1 MAAMAAVGCRQQGYA
16 GSPVVL
22 NCASL
27 FLLLQE
33 LGQLI
38 CSRWSFRQELG
49 SSQPECGEW
58 VLNSTNTNQAGR
70 ELRDSAL
77 DLCGEVRVRTF
88 CSLDRAYYMYFLK

>member
-38 CSRWSFRQELG
+38 CSRWLRWGTNRET
-49 SSQPECGEW
+49 ECGEW